1 MSDLLISGIVV
12 AVYREISQVLSL
24 MLAFLEIDM
33 RMLFL

>member
-1 MSDLLISGIVV
+1 MSDLLISCIVV
-12 AVYREISQVLSL
+12 AVYREISEVLSL